1 MLLPSSGVAECAAVI
16 GDEPFVFLEP
26 FMADEKSLPSL
37 DVEAGEPVREA
48 VDALVL
54 LLMYSLL

>member
-1 MLLPSSGVAECAAVI
+1 
-16 GDEPFVFLEP
+16 
-26 FMADEKSLPSL
+26 MADEKSLPSL